1 MDVFDEINTLKIKV
15 DSYRPIPPEKMELID
30 EKFTLD
36 WTYHSN
42 AIEGNT
48 LSRQETAFFL
58 KRGLT
63 VQGKTMSEYLEVQN
77 HVEAIEWLK
86 EIVKRNRPITESLI
100 KELHALLLRGIG
112 FVWVG
117 AIDNRMKKQI
127 YPGKYKTDPNNVL
140 TMNGNIH
147 YYCEPLLVPDRMAKL
162 VQIIQEGN
170 YHFVQLA
177 AIAHYELVAIHPF
190 ADGNGRVGRMLMNLI
205 LMQHGYPP
213 AVIKNETKEIAYYRA
228 LMDGDKGNLE
238 PFIRLVATEVK
249 SSLQLM
255 LDILEG
261 RAGIT
266 EVDLAKKLRNLDQ
279 KVNLRE
285 NHVDTHAITLEKSI
299 RVVTGIAERV
309 IQRIIDQNPLEK
321 LAFYVDRNKFFK
333 GVVWG
338 VPLPDDYEG
347 IDGYEIKKP
356 LIEGQIKR
364 DYTSGVSITIR
375 LQGKSTSDERI
386 FANFFFPILATE
398 RRIYIAAICF
408 IAYDKSTQVV
418 DTPSWELDN
427 LIDDTIEAEVRKLF
441 FRCLTLLES
450 HL

>member
-279 KVNLRE
+279 KVNMRE

-299 RVVTGIAERV
+299 RSVTGIAQRI

-321 LAFYVDRNKFFK
+321 LAFYIDRNEFPR
-333 GVVWG
+333 GVAWG
-338 VPLPDDYEG
+338 TPLPDRYEG
-347 IDGYEIKKP
+347 ADGYDVIE
-356 LIEGQIKR
+356 LSIEGQIER
-364 DYTSGVSITIR
+364 DYASGVAIAIY
-375 LQGKSTSDERI
+375 LQGKSPADERI
-386 FANFFFPILATE
+386 FANLLFSIFATE
-398 RRIYIAAICF
+398 RRIYIAAICY
-408 IAYDKSTQVV
+408 IVYRSTQVV
-418 DTPSWELDN
+418 GTSSWELDN
-427 LIDDTIEAEVRKLF
+427 LINDAIEAEVRELF

>member
-117 AIDNRMKKQI
+117 AIDNRVKKQI

-228 LMDGDKGNLE
+228 LMDGE
-238 PFIRLVATEVK
+238 EQP
-249 SSLQLM
+249 
-255 LDILEG
+255 
-261 RAGIT
+261 
-266 EVDLAKKLRNLDQ
+266 
-279 KVNLRE
+279 
-285 NHVDTHAITLEKSI
+285 
-299 RVVTGIAERV
+299 
-309 IQRIIDQNPLEK
+309 
-321 LAFYVDRNKFFK
+321 
-333 GVVWG
+333 
-338 VPLPDDYEG
+338 
-347 IDGYEIKKP
+347 
-356 LIEGQIKR
+356 
-364 DYTSGVSITIR
+364 
-375 LQGKSTSDERI
+375 STD
-386 FANFFFPILATE
+386 A
-398 RRIYIAAICF
+398 
-408 IAYDKSTQVV
+408 
-418 DTPSWELDN
+418 
-427 LIDDTIEAEVRKLF
+427 
-441 FRCLTLLES
+441 
-450 HL
+450 